1 MATKRAFIEIRR
13 ATLAEFNAANPV
25 LKSGE
30 PAHAYDANIL
40 KIGNGVTAWAS
51 LTGVT
56 GGGGGI
62 TIADYGDNRLLTS
75 DGTSTGINGESL
87 LTFDGTYLN
96 INSVP
101 VSISGHKHISTDIS
115 DFNTSVS
122 GLVYGLYASL
132 SGATFTGLI
141 SSPSGSFSQSLKL
154 NDTNVSV
161 VGHTHSSSDITNF
174 ATSVSGL
181 INNGYGLTFY
191 SPVLTGIP
199 LTPTAATGTNTHQVA
214 STSFVRTEIS
224 NLVASAPSTLDTL
237 NELATALGNDP
248 SFATTVT
255 NSIATKAA
263 LTGATFTGLIS
274 APSGSFSQSLKFNGT
289 DVSVAGHTHTA
300 SNITDFNTSVSGLLP
315 TINTDNEQPQGFI
328 NSTDSTISFNNTTR
342 VFTIA
347 PTGTN
352 YGVYIKGLKY
362 TKTTET
368 ITIPNTDGIYYIYFA
383 TSNGALSYK
392 TTFFDFSTDVPIAY
406 IYWNVSQAKAVFF
419 AEERHGIKMDT
430 STHYYLH
437 RVFGTQYISGLSIGN
452 YTLAGDGSSNTDA
465 TFNISDGVI
474 FDEDI
479 LVNITNSASPANPFE
494 QILSPTGQLPIFYRS
509 GSNGTWYSTTANS
522 YAVKTGATAQYNLNT
537 AGTWSIPDAGNKFIA
552 MWIVATNNKDA
563 PILSIMGQIAS
574 PGLSSARNNQTWG
587 TLDLAGL
594 PIVEFRPLYRLIFE
608 TKSSFTNVPKA
619 SLSDILDLRS
629 VINTVQTSTQ
639 NDHGSLYGLAD
650 DDHLQYVHID
660 TARTISANHTLT
672 NGITFSG
679 SGTQTSAYNPNTVNI
694 TGGSGDFL
702 SLKVGSVNVS
712 VSGHSHV
719 ISDVTGLQSALD
731 LKQPSG
737 SYAALSHTH
746 TASNITDFNTSV
758 SGLLPVKNI
767 IQGSN
772 ITVTSLNGEFT
783 INSTATGGGGSSVG
797 SDLYLWANFR

>member
-13 ATLAEFNAANPV
+13 DTLANFNSANPV

-30 PAHAYDANIL
+30 PAFAYDANLL

-56 GGGGGI
+56 GGGGGGI

-101 VSISGHKHISTDIS
+101 VSISGH
-115 DFNTSVS
+115 
-122 GLVYGLYASL
+122 
-132 SGATFTGLI
+132 
-141 SSPSGSFSQSLKL
+141 
-154 NDTNVSV
+154 
-161 VGHTHSSSDITNF
+161 THVSSDITNF

-191 SPVLTGIP
+191 SPILIGIP
-199 LTPTAATGTNTHQVA
+199 LTPTAATGTNTNQVA

-248 SFATTVT
+248 TFATTVT

-289 DVSVAGHTHTA
+289 DVSVVGHTHTA

-406 IYWNVSQAKAVFF
+406 IYWNSSQAKAVFF

-452 YTLAGDGSSNTDA
+452 YTLAGDGSSNNHA

-479 LVNITNSASPANPFE
+479 LVNITNSTSPANPFE

-522 YAVKTGATAQYNLNT
+522 YAVKTGTTVQYNLNT
-537 AGTWSIPDAGNKFIA
+537 AGTWSIPDVNNKFVA

-563 PILSIMGQIAS
+563 PILSIMGQRADTS
-574 PGLSSARNNQTWG
+574 FSSAKSNNTWG

-594 PIVEFRPLYRLIFE
+594 PIIEFRPLYRLIFE
-608 TKSSFTNVPKA
+608 TSSSFTNTPKA
-619 SLSDILDLRS
+619 ALSDILDLRS
-629 VINTVQTSTQ
+629 FINTIQTSTQ

-694 TGGSGDFL
+694 TGGSGNFL
-702 SLKVGSVNVS
+702 SLKVNSTGVS
-712 VSGHSHV
+712 VSGHTHV
-719 ISDVTGLQSALD
+719 AN
-731 LKQPSG
+731 
-737 SYAALSHTH
+737 
-746 TASNITDFNTSV
+746 NIIDFNTAV

-772 ITVTSLNGEFT
+772 ITVTSLDGTFT
-783 INSTATGGGGSSVG
+783 INSTATGGGTVGSSVG
-797 SDLYLWANFR
+797 SDLYLWATFR